1 VALGGEAEALCAVVD
16 RAFGLE
22 RTAEE
27 RAAAPLAGG
36 IARNGYQCGMVW
48 GSALAAGAEAHR
60 RFGAGARAE
69 AVAIEASRRVVE
81 SFRAQNGAVD
91 CFDLTGT
98 DFHSKT
104 QTWRFLLT
112 GKAVGCFRMAA
123 RYAPV
128 AKAEIDAAL
137 SLGALDMPEPPVS
150 CASLAAR
157 GLGASAE
164 HATMAAGFAGG
175 IGLCGG
181 ACGALGAAVWIG
193 SVGAGGNYEALD
205 ARASPTIAR
214 FLEATDGRFECAE
227 IVGRKFESV
236 ADHAAFL
243 RDGGC
248 TRLVEALASR

>member
-1 VALGGEAEALCAVVD
+1 VVD

-22 RTAEE
+22 RTVEE
-27 RAAAPLAGG
+27 RAAAPFAGG

-69 AVAIEASRRVVE
+69 AVGIEAARRVVK

-91 CFDLTGT
+91 CFDLTGV
-98 DFHSKT
+98 DFESKT
-104 QTWRFLLT
+104 QTWRYLLT

-128 AKAEIDAAL
+128 AKAA
-137 SLGALDMPEPPVS
+137 
-150 CASLAAR
+150 
-157 GLGASAE
+157 
-164 HATMAAGFAGG
+164 
-175 IGLCGG
+175 
-181 ACGALGAAVWIG
+181 
-193 SVGAGGNYEALD
+193 
-205 ARASPTIAR
+205 PTIAR
-214 FLEATDGRFECAE
+214 FLAATNGRFECAE

-236 ADHAAFL
+236 ADHAAFV

-248 TRLVEALASR
+248 SRVVDGLAAG

>member
-1 VALGGEAEALCAVVD
+1 VVD

-27 RAAAPLAGG
+27 RATAPLAGG

-48 GSALAAGAEAHR
+48 GSTLAAGAEAHR

-69 AVAIEASRRVVE
+69 TVAIEAAHRIVK

-91 CFDLTGT
+91 CFDVTGT
-98 DFHSKT
+98 DFKSKT
-104 QTWRFLLT
+104 QTWRYLLT

-137 SLGALDMPEPPVS
+137 TLDAIDTPEPPVS
-150 CASLAAR
+150 CAALAAR
-157 GLGASAE
+157 RLGANAE

-181 ACGALGAAVWIG
+181 ACGALGAAVWVR
-193 SVGAGGNYEALD
+193 SMGAGRDYRALD
-205 ARASPTIAR
+205 AKTAPTIAR
-214 FLEATDGRFECAE
+214 FLAATDGRFECAE
-227 IVGRKFESV
+227 IVGRKFENV
-236 ADHAAFL
+236 ADHAAFV

-248 TRLVEALASR
+248 SRVVEALAAG

>member
-1 VALGGEAEALCAVVD
+1 MVD
-16 RAFGLE
+16 RAFGFE
-22 RTAEE
+22 RIAEE
-27 RAAAPLAGG
+27 HAAGPLAGG

-60 RFGAGARAE
+60 RFGAGSRAE
-69 AVAIEASRRVVE
+69 AVAIGASRRIVE

-91 CFDLTGT
+91 CSDLTGT
-98 DFHSKT
+98 DFDSTAQAWKY
-104 QTWRFLLT
+104 LLS

-128 AKAEIDAAL
+128 AKAEIDTAL
-137 SLGALDMPEPPVS
+137 SLDAGDAPEPPVS
-150 CASLAAR
+150 CAALAAR
-157 GLGASAE
+157 RLGATTE

-181 ACGALGAAVWIG
+181 ACGALGAAVWVG
-193 SVGAGGNYEALD
+193 SLGAGGGYRALD
-205 ARASPTIAR
+205 AMAAPTVAR
-214 FLEATDGRFECAE
+214 FLAATDGRFECAE

-243 RDGGC
+243 RGGGC
-248 TRLVEALASR
+248 ARVVEALASG

>member
-1 VALGGEAEALCAVVD
+1 VVD
-16 RAFGLE
+16 RAFGIE
-22 RTAEE
+22 RTIEE
-27 RAAAPLAGG
+27 RATAPLAGG
-36 IARNGYQCGMVW
+36 VARNGYQCGMVW
-48 GSALAAGAEAHR
+48 GSTLAAGAEAHR

-69 AVAIEASRRVVE
+69 AVAIEAARRVVK

-98 DFHSKT
+98 NFNSKT
-104 QTWRFLLT
+104 QTWRYLLT

-137 SLGALDMPEPPVS
+137 CQDAIDTPEPPVS
-150 CASLAAR
+150 CAALAAR
-157 GLGASAE
+157 RLGASDQ

-181 ACGALGAAVWIG
+181 ACGALGAAVWVR
-193 SVGAGGNYEALD
+193 SMGAGRDYKALD
-205 ARASPTIAR
+205 GRAAPTIAR

-227 IVGRKFESV
+227 IVGLKFESV
-236 ADHAAFL
+236 ADHAAFV
-243 RDGGC
+243 REGGC
-248 TRLVEALASR
+248 SRVVEALAAG

>member
-1 VALGGEAEALCAVVD
+1 VVD

-48 GSALAAGAEAHR
+48 GSTLAAGAEAHR

-69 AVAIEASRRVVE
+69 TVAIAAANRIVN

-98 DFHSKT
+98 DFKSKT
-104 QTWRFLLT
+104 QTWRYLLT

-137 SLGALDMPEPPVS
+137 SLDAIDTPEPPVS
-150 CASLAAR
+150 CAALAAR
-157 GLGASAE
+157 RLGANAE
-164 HATMAAGFAGG
+164 HATMAAGLAGG

-193 SVGAGGNYEALD
+193 SMGAGRDYKALD
-205 ARASPTIAR
+205 ATAVPAIAR
-214 FLEATDGRFECAE
+214 FLAATDGRFECAE
-227 IVGRKFESV
+227 IVGRRFESV
-236 ADHAAFL
+236 ADHAAFV

-248 TRLVEALASR
+248 TRVVEALASR

>member
-1 VALGGEAEALCAVVD
+1 VVD

-48 GSALAAGAEAHR
+48 GSTLAAGAEAHR

-69 AVAIEASRRVVE
+69 AVAIEAAQRIVK

-98 DFHSKT
+98 DFESKT
-104 QTWRFLLT
+104 QTWLYLLT
-112 GKAVGCFRMAA
+112 GNAVGCFRMAA

-137 SLGALDMPEPPVS
+137 SLDAIDIPEPPVS
-150 CASLAAR
+150 CAALAAR
-157 GLGASAE
+157 RLGANAE

-181 ACGALGAAVWIG
+181 ACGALGAAVWVG
-193 SVGAGGNYEALD
+193 SLGAGRDYKALD
-205 ARASPTIAR
+205 AKAAPAIAR
-214 FLEATDGRFECAE
+214 FLAATDGRFECAE

-236 ADHAAFL
+236 ADHAAFV

-248 TRLVEALASR
+248 TRVVEALAAG

>member
-1 VALGGEAEALCAVVD
+1 VVD

-48 GSALAAGAEAHR
+48 GSTLAAGAEAHR

-69 AVAIEASRRVVE
+69 TVAIAAANRIVN

-98 DFHSKT
+98 DFKSKT
-104 QTWRFLLT
+104 QTWRYLLT

-137 SLGALDMPEPPVS
+137 SLDAIDTPEPPVS
-150 CASLAAR
+150 CAALAAR
-157 GLGASAE
+157 RLGANAE
-164 HATMAAGFAGG
+164 HATMAAGLAGG

-193 SVGAGGNYEALD
+193 SMGAGRDYKALD
-205 ARASPTIAR
+205 ATAVPAIAR
-214 FLEATDGRFECAE
+214 FLAATDGRFECAE
-227 IVGRKFESV
+227 IVGRRFETV
-236 ADHAAFL
+236 ADHAAFV

-248 TRLVEALASR
+248 TRVVEALASR

>member
-1 VALGGEAEALCAVVD
+1 MVD

-48 GSALAAGAEAHR
+48 GSTLAAGAEAHR
-60 RFGAGARAE
+60 RFGSGARAE
-69 AVAIEASRRVVE
+69 AVAIEAAQRVVR

-98 DFHSKT
+98 DFDSKT

-112 GKAVGCFRMAA
+112 GKAFGCFRMAA

-128 AKAEIDAAL
+128 ARAEIDAVL
-137 SLGALDMPEPPVS
+137 SLDAIDTPDPPVS
-150 CASLAAR
+150 CAALAAR
-157 GLGASAE
+157 RIGASAE
-164 HATMAAGFAGG
+164 HATMVAGFAGG

-181 ACGALGAAVWIG
+181 ACGALGAAVWFG
-193 SVGAGGNYEALD
+193 SLGAGDDYKALD
-205 ARASPTIAR
+205 ARAAPTIAR
-214 FLEATDGRFECAE
+214 FLAATDGRFECAE

-236 ADHAAFL
+236 ADHAAFV
-243 RDGGC
+243 REGGC
-248 TRLVEALASR
+248 TRVVEALAAR

>member
-1 VALGGEAEALCAVVD
+1 VVD

-48 GSALAAGAEAHR
+48 GSTLAAGAEAHR

-69 AVAIEASRRVVE
+69 AVAIEAAQRIVK

-98 DFHSKT
+98 DFESKT
-104 QTWRFLLT
+104 QTWLYLLT
-112 GKAVGCFRMAA
+112 GSAVGCFRMAA

-137 SLGALDMPEPPVS
+137 SLDAIDIPEPPVS
-150 CASLAAR
+150 CAALAAR
-157 GLGASAE
+157 RLGANAE

-181 ACGALGAAVWIG
+181 ACGALGAAVWVG
-193 SVGAGGNYEALD
+193 SMGAGRDYKALD
-205 ARASPTIAR
+205 AKAAPTIAR
-214 FLEATDGRFECAE
+214 FLAATGGRFECAE

-236 ADHAAFL
+236 ADHAEFV

-248 TRLVEALASR
+248 TRVVEALAAG

>member
-1 VALGGEAEALCAVVD
+1 VVD

-48 GSALAAGAEAHR
+48 GSTLAAGAEAHR

-69 AVAIEASRRVVE
+69 TVAIAAANRIVN

-98 DFHSKT
+98 DFKSKT
-104 QTWRFLLT
+104 QTWRYLLT
-112 GKAVGCFRMAA
+112 GKAVAVDA
-123 RYAPV
+123 
-128 AKAEIDAAL
+128 IDT
-137 SLGALDMPEPPVS
+137 PEPPVS
-150 CASLAAR
+150 CAALAAR
-157 GLGASAE
+157 RLGANAE
-164 HATMAAGFAGG
+164 HATMAAGLAGG

-193 SVGAGGNYEALD
+193 SMGAGRDYKTLD
-205 ARASPTIAR
+205 ATAAPAIAR
-214 FLEATDGRFECAE
+214 FLAATDGRFECAE
-227 IVGRKFESV
+227 IVGRRFESV
-236 ADHAAFL
+236 ADHAAFV

-248 TRLVEALASR
+248 TRVVDALASR

>member
-1 VALGGEAEALCAVVD
+1 VVD

-22 RTAEE
+22 RPIEE

-48 GSALAAGAEAHR
+48 GATLAGGAEAHR

-69 AVAIEASRRVVE
+69 AVGIEAAQRIVN

-98 DFHSKT
+98 DFDSKT
-104 QTWRFLLT
+104 ETWRYLLT
-112 GKAVGCFRMAA
+112 GRAVGCFRMAA

-128 AKAEIDAAL
+128 AKAEIDAAV
-137 SLGALDMPEPPVS
+137 ALDAIDTPEPPVS
-150 CASLAAR
+150 CAALAAR
-157 GLGASAE
+157 RLGASAE

-175 IGLCGG
+175 LGLSGG
-181 ACGALGAAVWIG
+181 ACGALGAAVWVG
-193 SVGAGGNYEALD
+193 SMGAGRDYKALD
-205 ARASPTIAR
+205 AKAAPTIAR
-214 FLEATDGRFECAE
+214 FLAATEGRFECAA
-227 IVGRKFESV
+227 IVGRKFENV
-236 ADHAAFL
+236 ADHAAFV

-248 TRLVEALASR
+248 TRVVEALASR